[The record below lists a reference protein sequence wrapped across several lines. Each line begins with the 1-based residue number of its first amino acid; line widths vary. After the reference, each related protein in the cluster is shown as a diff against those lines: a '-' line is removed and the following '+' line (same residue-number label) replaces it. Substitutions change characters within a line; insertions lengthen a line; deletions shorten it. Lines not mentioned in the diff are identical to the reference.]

1 MGKVNL
7 LGKLNRYL
15 VILASCLMLLNS
27 VTVAAAQ
34 LPDKSLLA
42 WLPVLTSNIKLLQPN
57 LNCPQNQITNI
68 QVNKKEN
75 QVKVDIAAINWDF
88 NCGKVQTLENPVEN
102 NLSSVIK
109 NKQIG
114 SQFNALFDFSPRLP
128 DTTITIKSLTLTSAF
143 IKNKFISSLLIKK
156 TQQALMF
163 TLKSEGVNAKL
174 TIKLSDKS
182 FMLESA
188 FSLAKIAHLIDL
200 PIELKNNTA
209 EDLSLH
215 YASDLNA
222 WWKGV
227 FSINWQGVLGDLT
240 EQGKM
245 SAEGE
250 IDLLKNQLKLNQLA
264 GDLQNITYKISA
276 QQHWKT
282 NSVRLKLVQPAI
294 INLATME
301 ISSLPLTL
309 HIGNSALQTKVLRGK
324 AQRIRVD
331 TQKLPAVLLTV
342 TAKGRPLAFSL
353 DWRLSSL
360 EQILTG
366 SIVSA
371 GKIIKLT
378 IPSSPLSA
386 QTLVSSLQ
394 SYLPILEPL
403 QVEAGNINLQ
413 LAVLY
418 DSSNNSGQL
427 KSTLIIDKLAGEY
440 NNVLFDGI
448 TGNSEL
454 DYRFE
459 KGRITINQDQQ
470 QLKIENL
477 FIGIPIQALQFD
489 GRLNA
494 FKPVIDHLKARLL
507 DGRIDVDDLKLTPP
521 SQTVIN
527 ISAISL
533 SEVIRYSAYPEIQSS
548 AIMDGALPLYLSD
561 QGASIKAGV
570 VFARPPG
577 GYIKV
582 PENTVIE
589 AMGKGNPALAYTL
602 QLLSNFQFDTLQ
614 GDIGYTPEGDANL
627 KIKIK
632 GISPNISGIHPINF
646 NYSHQENIL
655 KLLKS
660 LRFDEQLLEQI
671 KERY

>member
-1 MGKVNL
+1 
-7 LGKLNRYL
+7 
-15 VILASCLMLLNS
+15 
-27 VTVAAAQ
+27 
-34 LPDKSLLA
+34 
-42 WLPVLTSNIKLLQPN
+42 
-57 LNCPQNQITNI
+57 
-68 QVNKKEN
+68 
-75 QVKVDIAAINWDF
+75 
-88 NCGKVQTLENPVEN
+88 
-102 NLSSVIK
+102 
-109 NKQIG
+109 
-114 SQFNALFDFSPRLP
+114 
-128 DTTITIKSLTLTSAF
+128 
-143 IKNKFISSLLIKK
+143 
-156 TQQALMF
+156 
-163 TLKSEGVNAKL
+163 
-174 TIKLSDKS
+174 
-182 FMLESA
+182 
-188 FSLAKIAHLIDL
+188 
-200 PIELKNNTA
+200 
-209 EDLSLH
+209 
-215 YASDLNA
+215 
-222 WWKGV
+222 
-227 FSINWQGVLGDLT
+227 
-240 EQGKM
+240 
-245 SAEGE
+245 
-250 IDLLKNQLKLNQLA
+250 
-264 GDLQNITYKISA
+264 
-276 QQHWKT
+276 
-282 NSVRLKLVQPAI
+282 
-294 INLATME
+294 ME